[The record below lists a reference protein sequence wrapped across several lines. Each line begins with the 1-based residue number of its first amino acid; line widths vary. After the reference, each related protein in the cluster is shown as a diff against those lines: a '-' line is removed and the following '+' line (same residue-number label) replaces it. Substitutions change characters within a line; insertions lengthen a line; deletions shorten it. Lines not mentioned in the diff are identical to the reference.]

1 MDIKSLRPMG
11 DRVLVRRDTTKTE
24 TDSGIIYAVATSK
37 QKPLTGTVVAISN
50 DLSDKKIFI
59 GDTLFF
65 PKYGGM
71 ELDIDGIEH
80 LVLLYSDIIGVV
92 ELKTNKTKK

>member
-1 MDIKSLRPMG
+1 MDIASLRPMG
-11 DRVLVRRDTTKTE
+11 DRVLVKRDSAQTE
-24 TDSGIIYAVATSK
+24 TSSGIIYAVATAK
-37 QKPLTGTVVAISN
+37 QKPLTGVVVAISN
-50 DLSDKKIFI
+50 DLSDKKISI

-92 ELKTNKTKK
+92 ELKVK